1 MNIPYLHTG
10 ETKLMLQVKA
20 DLERH
25 EGYRQ
30 YAYPDPLSHLAK
42 TQRSSDWGYRPA
54 REIMLPGTPVE
65 EGRPWTVGFGFT
77 NGVTADSQMTRI
89 QSERKLEEH
98 ILDMKSELGRV
109 LPWFPTAS
117 FVTQTIL
124 INMAFNMG
132 LLGLLKFK
140 NTLRYI
146 KEGNYAQAAANM
158 KQSLWYRQTGSR
170 AVELVRRMADQEIPV
185 PFKAPERIV

>member
-1 MNIPYLHTG
+1 MSIPYLHTG

-25 EGYRQ
+25 EGFRE
-30 YAYPDPLSHLAK
+30 YAYPDPLSHIAK

-54 REIMLPGTPVE
+54 SDILLPGTPLE
-65 EGRPWTVGFGFT
+65 EGRPWTVGYGFT
-77 NGVTADSQMTRI
+77 HGVTPESRMTKI
-89 QSERKLEEH
+89 QAERKLEEH
-98 ILDMKSELGRV
+98 ILDMKAELTKV
-109 LPWFPTAS
+109 LPWFPLAS

-132 LLGLLKFK
+132 LLGLLKFR

-146 KEGNYAQAAANM
+146 KEQNYKQAAANM

-170 AVELVRRMADQEIPV
+170 AVELVRRMADQEIPA
-185 PFKAPERIV
+185 PFKAPEKIT

>member
-1 MNIPYLHTG
+1 MSIPYLHTG
-10 ETKLMLQVKA
+10 ETKLLLQVKA

-25 EGYRQ
+25 EGYREW
-30 YAYPDPLSHLAK
+30 AYPDPLSHLAK
-42 TQRSSDWGYRPA
+42 TQRSTDWGYRPA
-54 REIMLPGTPVE
+54 REIMLPGTPE
-65 EGRPWTVGFGFT
+65 ESGRPWTVGFGFT
-77 NGVTADSQMTRI
+77 HGTTPDSHISKLQA
-89 QSERKLEEH
+89 ERKLEEH
-98 ILDMKSELGRV
+98 ILDMKAELTKV

-146 KEGNYAQAAANM
+146 KERNYEHAAANM
-158 KQSLWYRQTGSR
+158 KQSLWYQQTGAR
-170 AVELVRRMADQEIPV
+170 ATELVRRMADQEIPA
-185 PFKAPERIV
+185 PFKAAERIV